1 MEEHG
6 DDPAEEMAAAVE
18 FSKKIRFLSHSARF
32 SAILG
37 PSGFSIFPSFSAYTL
52 SVESDIVE
60 EDDYDE
66 EDDSTANIDE
76 EDDCDD
82 EYNPTSDISSLGKV

>member
-1 MEEHG
+1 MHLLQ
-6 DDPAEEMAAAVE
+6 A
-18 FSKKIRFLSHSARF
+18 
-32 SAILG
+32 
-37 PSGFSIFPSFSAYTL
+37 FSIFPSFSAYTL

-76 EDDCDD
+76 EDNCDD
-82 EYNPTSDISSLGKV
+82 EYNPTTDISSLGKL